1 MLQKIYSLNKV
12 AREVNIVINFITLQ
26 QVIILDEAHERSVQT
41 DVLFGVARRA
51 QNMRKLKNLPPLKLL
66 IMSATMDP
74 TKFKEYFQAPAI
86 YLEGRQHPVRIF
98 HAVST
103 QQDYAFAALVTAF
116 QIHREAPA
124 K

>member
-1 MLQKIYSLNKV
+1 V
-12 AREVNIVINFITLQ
+12 V
-26 QVIILDEAHERSVQT
+26 ILDEAHERSVHT

-51 QNMRKLKNLPPLKLL
+51 QNLRKLKNLPPLKLL
-66 IMSATMDP
+66 IMSATIDP
-74 TKFKEYFQAPAI
+74 TKFKEYFQAPAL

-98 HAVST
+98 HAVSS
-103 QQDYAFAALVTAF
+103 QQDYAFAALATAF

>member
-1 MLQKIYSLNKV
+1 
-12 AREVNIVINFITLQ
+12 
-26 QVIILDEAHERSVQT
+26 
-41 DVLFGVARRA
+41 
-51 QNMRKLKNLPPLKLL
+51 MRKLKNLPPLKLL
-66 IMSATMDP
+66 IMSATMNP

-86 YLEGRQHPVRIF
+86 YLEGRQYPVRIF
-98 HAVST
+98 HAIST